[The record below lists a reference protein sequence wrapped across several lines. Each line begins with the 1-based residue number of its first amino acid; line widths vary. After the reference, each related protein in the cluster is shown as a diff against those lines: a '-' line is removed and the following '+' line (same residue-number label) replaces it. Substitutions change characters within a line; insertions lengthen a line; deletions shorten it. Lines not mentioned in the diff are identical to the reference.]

1 MSHSLLCETVTGTTM
16 AELVAARD
24 AATAGDLVE
33 LRLDGVRDL
42 DAARA
47 LLGRPRPAIVTCR
60 PVWEGGRFDG
70 SEESRLRVLS
80 DALEHGAEYVD
91 VEWHAVRDTAKFP
104 GFQGLIQAGGGR
116 VIVSSHDFDGM
127 PQDLAARAHAMRSRG
142 ARMIKVAATPAHLT
156 ETLALRDLARDGDAV
171 VIGMG
176 DTGLPTRLLATRF
189 GSRWTYGGNAVAP
202 GQIPSARMLRQYR
215 FKSIDDATS
224 LYGVAGRYAAD
235 AITPVLHNAAFEAA
249 GLNAVCVP
257 LQTTNFQDFLTF
269 ADALKFSGACLID
282 SFEHDAV
289 ITRTQPDEAA
299 RQCGRADA
307 VRRAGG
313 AWESSYVAGGSPV
326 GEPSGERRLDAV
338 AAQVAIAER
347 QFEWWTGQH
356 PIPGV
361 MRAAADREQ
370 ASSDKQSGAGNATRG
385 TLSAVSSRDR
395 S

>member
-1 MSHSLLCETVTGTTM
+1 
-16 AELVAARD
+16 
-24 AATAGDLVE
+24 
-33 LRLDGVRDL
+33 
-42 DAARA
+42 
-47 LLGRPRPAIVTCR
+47 
-60 PVWEGGRFDG
+60 
-70 SEESRLRVLS
+70 VLS

-224 LYGVAGRYAAD
+224 LYGVVGRHAAD
-235 AITPVLHNAAFEAA
+235 ATTPVLHNAAFEAA

-257 LQTTNFQDFLTF
+257 LQTTDFRDFLTF
-269 ADALKFSGACLID
+269 ADEMKFSGACLID

-289 ITRTQPDEAA
+289 VTRTQPDEAA
-299 RQCGRADA
+299 RQCGRADM
-307 VRRAGG
+307 VRRAGS
-313 AWESSYVAGGSPV
+313 AWESSYVGGAGPA
-326 GEPSGERRLDAV
+326 GELTGAQRFDAV

-347 QFEWWTGQH
+347 QFEWWTGQR
-356 PIPGV
+356 PITGV

-370 ASSDKQSGAGNATRG
+370 ASSDKHRGPGNATRG
-385 TLSAVSSRDR
+385 TLSAVSARDR

>member
-33 LRLDGVRDL
+33 LRLDGVRDV
-42 DAARA
+42 DAPRA
-47 LLGRPRPAIVTCR
+47 LLGRRRPAIVTCR
-60 PVWEGGRFDG
+60 PVWEGGLFEG

-80 DALEHGAEYVD
+80 DALECGAEYVD
-91 VEWHAVRDTAKFP
+91 VEWHAVRDTARLP
-104 GFQGLIQAGGGR
+104 GFLALMRAGGGR

-127 PQDLAARAHAMRSRG
+127 PQDLAARAHAMRSSG
-142 ARMIKVAATPAHLT
+142 ARIIKVAATPAHLT
-156 ETLALRDLARDGDAV
+156 DTLALRDLAREGDAV

-176 DTGLPTRLLATRF
+176 DTGLPTRLLAVRF

-215 FKSIDDATS
+215 FRSIDDATS
-224 LYGVAGRYAAD
+224 LYGVAGRHAAD

-257 LQTTNFQDFLTF
+257 LQTADFRDVLTF
-269 ADALKFSGACLID
+269 ADALKFSGACLLD
-282 SFEHDAV
+282 SFEHEV
-289 ITRTQPDEAA
+289 VLTQTQSDEAA
-299 RQCGRADA
+299 RQCGRADV
-307 VRRAGG
+307 VRRAGST
-313 AWESSYVAGGSPV
+313 WESSYVGMSSPAAELT
-326 GEPSGERRLDAV
+326 GAPRLDAV
-338 AAQVAIAER
+338 AAQVATAER
-347 QFEWWTGQH
+347 QFEWWTGQR

-361 MRAAADREQ
+361 MRAAADLEH
-370 ASSDKQSGAGNATRG
+370 ASNDRHHGAGNGTTG
-385 TLSAVSSRDR
+385 TLSAVSARDR